1 MKRKKLRKNIKNAFL
16 LLLMAV
22 LASLVGFYLQRK
34 ENFVNEYI
42 DVTYETVNTEEI
54 YTASMVMVGDAL
66 MHMPINRTYK
76 TSNGYDFKGIF
87 KYIKPIVEEYDLAYY
102 NQETMLGGSS
112 LGLSGYPQFNSPTE
126 VGEAFVDAG
135 FNLVSL
141 ATNHTLDGRYRYSNK
156 AITNSR
162 NFWNKQEGVIAA
174 GSYTSQEERDKVIIK
189 EVNGR
194 KIDIK
199 KSYQK
204 MKSLG
209 IFNENLLVYENV
221 LPKVSYLNKYDKVI
235 IPRYPI
241 NNISLVFEISDEGT
255 FYNTNKILVDNGI
268 EASIIFEN
276 VNNDF
281 DINKS
286 NFKNILST
294 TYNNGIDYCIS
305 FNTTV
310 NNDCKN
316 NKKYTLLVKENI
328 ISNNFLNNTKKAIN
342 NHNNIIIYRFNSN
355 NLSNLNTI
363 IKYLK
368 SNNYNIT
375 SALK

>member
-1 MKRKKLRKNIKNAFL
+1 MSKLFKVILTIILFLISINYTNKIIIYFQKKDPLMK
-16 LLLMAV
+16 
-22 LASLVGFYLQRK
+22 
-34 ENFVNEYI
+34 
-42 DVTYETVNTEEI
+42 EI
-54 YTASMVMVGDAL
+54 
-66 MHMPINRTYK
+66 INKQDDY
-76 TSNGYDFKGIF
+76 
-87 KYIKPIVEEYDLAYY
+87 YIKPINAV
-102 NQETMLGGSS
+102 
-112 LGLSGYPQFNSPTE
+112 
-126 VGEAFVDAG
+126 
-135 FNLVSL
+135 
-141 ATNHTLDGRYRYSNK
+141 
-156 AITNSR
+156 ITK
-162 NFWNKQEGVIAA
+162 NF
-174 GSYTSQEERDKVIIK
+174 IIK